1 MPILTKVSG
10 ALREAGVEF
19 CTDAKSLFSASLDH
33 ARYSFLPD
41 IVAYA
46 NGPDDVSQ
54 VLKIAN
60 RLGTP
65 VSVRGSGTGCAGGC
79 VPTTGGIVLD
89 LHRIN
94 FIEIDPLSRIAH
106 VGAGAITADVDKAA
120 WAHGLFYAPDPSS
133 HKYSSIGGNIAC
145 NAGGLRA
152 LKYGCTRE
160 NLAALSVC
168 LPNGET
174 VKCGLP
180 LRKFSAGPNLRDLF
194 VGSEGTLGVVT
205 EAWLRLLP
213 LPKAR
218 RAAISFFNGDDEGFK
233 GVEKIL
239 LSEITPCVLEFM
251 DSETL
256 ECVRRRNPQ
265 LQIAPG
271 KSALLA
277 EFDGTES
284 EAEEGARRFVEILSD
299 YGARMAKSEKE
310 AEEFWQV
317 RRKSSQAMY
326 ELGDSKVNQDIV
338 LPFREVCGFF
348 KFFKGLGRELNLAT
362 PVFGHAGDGNYHI
375 HFMYYVA
382 EKNARERALAGMEKA
397 IFKTIE
403 LGGAVSGEHGIGFLK
418 SKYMPAQ
425 HSDCELSLMKEIKK
439 LFDPKNILNPG
450 KIYSVSDISGLQ
462 PLRGVKLPWD

>member
-1 MPILTKVSG
+1 MC
-10 ALREAGVEF
+10 R
-19 CTDAKSLFSASLDH
+19 
-33 ARYSFLPD
+33 R
-41 IVAYA
+41 
-46 NGPDDVSQ
+46 
-54 VLKIAN
+54 
-60 RLGTP
+60 
-65 VSVRGSGTGCAGGC
+65 VRSDN
-79 VPTTGGIVLD
+79 GIVLD

-299 YGARMAKSEKE
+299 YGARMAKRS
-310 AEEFWQV
+310 
-317 RRKSSQAMY
+317 
-326 ELGDSKVNQDIV
+326 
-338 LPFREVCGFF
+338 
-348 KFFKGLGRELNLAT
+348 
-362 PVFGHAGDGNYHI
+362 
-375 HFMYYVA
+375 
-382 EKNARERALAGMEKA
+382 
-397 IFKTIE
+397 
-403 LGGAVSGEHGIGFLK
+403 
-418 SKYMPAQ
+418 
-425 HSDCELSLMKEIKK
+425 
-439 LFDPKNILNPG
+439 
-450 KIYSVSDISGLQ
+450 
-462 PLRGVKLPWD
+462 